1 MTDTPITPK
10 QRPYRP
16 KRSPKQERA
25 RGKRKRRVKNTQLD
39 DLAVGY
45 KHHADLLA
53 AGHDDPVIIESLVNI
68 WEYGRKLS
76 RKRQNA

>member
-1 MTDTPITPK
+1 MTDPK

-16 KRSPKQERA
+16 KRSPEQEQV
-25 RGKRKRRVKNTQLD
+25 RGKRKRRAKNAQLD

-53 AGHDDPVIIESLVNI
+53 AGHDDPVITESLANI
-68 WEYGRKLS
+68 WEYGEKLS
-76 RKRQNA
+76 RKRQKA